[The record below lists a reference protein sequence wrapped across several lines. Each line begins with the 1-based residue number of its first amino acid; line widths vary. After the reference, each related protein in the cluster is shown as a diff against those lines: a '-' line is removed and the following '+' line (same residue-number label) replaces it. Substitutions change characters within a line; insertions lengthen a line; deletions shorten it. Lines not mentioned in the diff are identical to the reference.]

1 VSFNAL
7 LYIKISPIKTLEY
20 KLMVPPLCAC
30 LAPKDV
36 EVQPNVPELALVAL
50 VLAAVVFW

>member
-1 VSFNAL
+1 MSFNAL
-7 LYIKISPIKTLEY
+7 LYIKTSPIKVLTR
-20 KLMVPPLCAC
+20 KLMVPPLPAC